1 MKLVCFSLRLVH
13 SIPKKCRPGL
23 HYGQE
28 VKAIPLVALA
38 EPSRGPIT
46 ASFTGPNAG
55 LTALDPNY
63 GIDSKEGDV
72 EIADTKNWNRPSEYA
87 FGISLS
93 LYEEDRAPGARFSA
107 PPPTPS
113 GGEVMAVPTTV
124 GDPVADVFGVQVREN
139 VAVLA
144 LADGVGWGPKPRLAA
159 RCAVR
164 AVMEHVT
171 ANLSEIQQNPTSH
184 TVSKVLLEAVTE
196 KAQELILEHNG
207 TLTTLSAAVV
217 CELTTPGD
225 WGLFVVAVGDSPVF
239 VYCPHSHKV
248 HDATVGSHPPDGQR
262 DVRNSGGCLGP
273 SFGTK
278 PDLENLTVAFMTLH
292 EGDIVF
298 CTSDGISDNF
308 SGKAVSQMTG
318 LVHPDIAKGKVKPC
332 CDNILHLTEVLSKH
346 HEEMQTHLSAQ
357 TVVTKLIN
365 YAVEFTEPKR
375 QFYSRCLEQ
384 SVNIKQRKNSDPDFA
399 RELESLHGKLDHATV
414 VAFQVARHSV
424 SPL

>member
-1 MKLVCFSLRLVH
+1 MKLAGNPLAISPRLSPH
-13 SIPKKCRPGL
+13 SIPRRCRPGL
-23 HYGQE
+23 HHGKE
-28 VKAIPLVALA
+28 VKAVPLVALA
-38 EPSRGPIT
+38 EPSRGPVA

-55 LTALDPNY
+55 LTALDPKYSAN
-63 GIDSKEGDV
+63 SRESDV
-72 EIADTKNWNRPSEYA
+72 QIADTKNWDRPSEFAY
-87 FGISLS
+87 GISVS
-93 LYEEDRAPGARFSA
+93 LYEEDRSPGAA

-113 GGEVMAVPTTV
+113 LPEEARA

-144 LADGVGWGPKPRLAA
+144 LADGVGWGQKPRLAA

-171 ANLSEIQQNPTSH
+171 ASLPEIRQNPTSH
-184 TVSKVLLEAVTE
+184 ALSKVLVEAVTE

-217 CELTTPGD
+217 CELTTPGE
-225 WGLFVVAVGDSPVF
+225 WGLFVVAVGDSPVY
-239 VYCPHSHKV
+239 VYCPHSRKV
-248 HDATVGSHPPDGQR
+248 VDATVGTHPSDGER
-262 DVRNSGGCLGP
+262 DVRNSGGSLGP
-273 SFGTK
+273 SLGTK
-278 PDLENLTVAFMTLH
+278 PDLENLTVAYTTLH
-292 EGDIVF
+292 EGDIVL

-308 SGKAVSQMTG
+308 SGKAVSLMTG

-375 QFYSRCLEQ
+375 QFYSRCMQQ
-384 SVNIKQRKNSDPDFA
+384 SVNIKQQKNSDPEFA
-399 RELESLHGKLDHATV
+399 REFESLHGKLDHATV
-414 VAFQVARHSV
+414 VAYQVGRHSIP